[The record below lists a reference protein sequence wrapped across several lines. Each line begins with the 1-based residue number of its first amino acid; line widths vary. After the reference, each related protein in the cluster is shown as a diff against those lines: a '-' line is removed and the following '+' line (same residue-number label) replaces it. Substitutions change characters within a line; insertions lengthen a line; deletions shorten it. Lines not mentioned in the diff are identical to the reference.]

1 MARNRGTSRKT
12 RSRKRTLLSRGL
24 WEGHM
29 TRNGALL
36 PNPPCDQ
43 IVAFNTLCEGS
54 DYRLTMAPAP
64 PKLSFLISY
73 NTHPC
78 LLCWAGN
85 DQGPH
90 EKKKRLGLGHTQ
102 SGNHGKTQADDGHLQ
117 AKDEAREESSPADAS
132 IQTSGLQNRPDVNAC
147 RLSRPAC
154 GAVPRGTS

>member
-1 MARNRGTSRKT
+1 MEFRRGSHSKRTHLPIVHHQ
-12 RSRKRTLLSRGL
+12 RSSQGSPFNQKVEHIPPRLKVLQQAHFFPRKR
-24 WEGHM
+24 
-29 TRNGALL
+29 
-36 PNPPCDQ
+36 P
-43 IVAFNTLCEGS
+43 
-54 DYRLTMAPAP
+54 RLTMAPAP
-64 PKLSFLISY
+64 PKLSFLTSY

-132 IQTSGLQNRPDVNAC
+132 VQTSGLQNRPDVNAC